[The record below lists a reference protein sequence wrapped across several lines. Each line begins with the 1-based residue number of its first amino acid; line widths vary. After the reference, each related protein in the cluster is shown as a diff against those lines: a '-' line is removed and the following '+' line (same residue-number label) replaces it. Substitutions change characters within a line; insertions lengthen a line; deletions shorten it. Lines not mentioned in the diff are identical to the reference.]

1 MVSCRALDVRAKAR
15 NRQYAALPT
24 REALAAATAIHLQPG
39 DVLCAQ
45 ADDALTH
52 HLAPA
57 TRTAAEGRPSEVHG
71 SELIAPAAAHNRLLL
86 ATAAAHALKT
96 AARPGDGGIVLA
108 FAQTSE
114 AEPEWAAALEWA
126 QQAELPLI
134 LAVADAAA
142 PAKPR
147 SRTAVSRAARLS
159 WTAISAFARRTK
171 LPVLTV
177 DGMDAVALY
186 RAMQES
192 TIRARSGL
200 GPAVLWAVME
210 AGALKPSQLPIARLR
225 QYMKVR
231 GIALR

>member
-1 MVSCRALDVRAKAR
+1 MVACRALDVRAKAR
-15 NRQYAALPT
+15 NRRYAALPV

-39 DVLCAQ
+39 DVLCA
-45 ADDALTH
+45 AVDDALTH

-57 TRTAAEGRPSEVHG
+57 TRSAAEGRPSDVHG
-71 SELIAPAAAHNRLLL
+71 SELIAPAAANSRLLL
-86 ATAAAHALKT
+86 AAAAAHALKT
-96 AARPGDGGIVLA
+96 AARPGDGGVVLA
-108 FAQTSE
+108 FAQTSQP
-114 AEPEWAAALEWA
+114 EPEWATALEWA
-126 QQAELPLI
+126 RQAELPLI
-134 LAVADAAA
+134 LAVADA
-142 PAKPR
+142 PATPQPR
-147 SRTAVSRAARLS
+147 GSKARPRAAQLS
-159 WTAISAFARRTK
+159 WPTISAFARRTK

-210 AGALKPSQLPIARLR
+210 AGELKPSQLPIARLR

>member
-1 MVSCRALDVRAKAR
+1 MVACRALDVRAKAR
-15 NRQYAALPT
+15 NRRYAALPA

-39 DVLCAQ
+39 DVLCAE

-57 TRTAAEGRPSEVHG
+57 TRSAAEGKPSDVHG
-71 SELIAPAAAHNRLLL
+71 SELITPAAARSRLLL
-86 ATAAAHALKT
+86 AAAAAHALKT
-96 AARPGDGGIVLA
+96 AAHPGEGGIVLA
-108 FAQTSE
+108 FAQTSQP
-114 AEPEWAAALEWA
+114 EPEWAAALEWA

-134 LAVADAAA
+134 LAVADAAGG
-142 PAKPR
+142 PR
-147 SRTAVSRAARLS
+147 SGKATTREVQLS

-177 DGMDAVALY
+177 DGTDAVAIY

-210 AGALKPSQLPIARLR
+210 AGEQKPSQPPIARLR